1 MVSTVTSPQA
11 QFEGESSLSVHTAF
25 ANSLIERAVSTGPL
39 QDCSA
44 EMAAALE
51 ALRRLVGEQ
60 KLESNFYDTTYPR
73 AKPDPNP
80 SLSLDQSMMP
90 PIHSVMAVLQ
100 TMKSTLSPSSFHNKQ
115 GKLQGI
121 TANLTPLQQTH
132 ILTALGSSCS

>member
-1 MVSTVTSPQA
+1 MISTVTSPQA

-25 ANSLIERAVSTGPL
+25 ANSVIERAVSTGPL

-60 KLESNFYDTTYPR
+60 KLESNFYETTYPR

-90 PIHSVMAVLQ
+90 PIQSVMAVLQ
-100 TMKSTLSPSSFHNKQ
+100 TMKSTPSPFFLFS
-115 GKLQGI
+115 
-121 TANLTPLQQTH
+121 QQTRE
-132 ILTALGSSCS
+132 APRYNR